1 MQIQCECGNF
11 RAELQNFPKATPGRL
26 LCYCKDCQSYLHFL
40 KRTDLL
46 DANGGTEIIP
56 AYPSDIKI
64 LQGKENLK
72 CTRLSPH
79 GMFRFSS
86 TCCNTPI
93 VNTDPKRP
101 WAGIPRGMYTAKD
114 PNKLNQSLGEIRA
127 RIWGKFGH
135 GTLPKGTPKAFS
147 FKAFAVVL
155 PFILKGK
162 FLGLNKPS
170 PFFND
175 ETPSPNPIVTPI
187 VLSKEER
194 QIALASACKKP

>member
-1 MQIQCECGNF
+1 MKIQCDCGIF

-26 LCYCKDCQSYLHFL
+26 ICYCDDCQSYLHFL

-72 CTRLSPH
+72 CTRLVTT
-79 GMFRFSS
+79 GMYRFST

-93 VNTDPKRP
+93 ANTDPKRP
-101 WAGIPRGMYTAKD
+101 WAGILRRVYTNKD
-114 PNKLNQSLGEIRA
+114 PNKLDQSLGKVRA
-127 RIWGKFGH
+127 SVMGKFGH
-135 GTLPKGTPKAFS
+135 GTLPKGTPQTFN
-147 FKAFAVVL
+147 FKGFLAVM

-162 FLGLNKPS
+162 ILGRNKPT
-170 PFFND
+170 PFFNN
-175 ETPSPNPIVTPI
+175 ETSIVVPK

-194 QIALASACKKP
+194 QRALDSAGETR